1 MGAGGPSVGDHF
13 LSPMGVD
20 WVKSVIARTI
30 TNYNVVWIYLVL
42 VSILM
47 PLPPLVCWLFVIL
60 FALCKWEMVF
70 TEVHWDRPY
79 RGYCCLQ
86 EQSTSGLFSLVFSR
100 ITSPQVSVPLL
111 VALLCTVVTWTLKR
125 KSFVVKLLREQ
136 AAAVRIE
143 QLGAEKQRLDFERRI
158 NESMLRRHQMAVA
171 DRGDESAYDEKSHP
185 P

>member
-1 MGAGGPSVGDHF
+1 MDLSGARLHPDAVAAPRLLAIRDSLRVVQVGD
-13 LSPMGVD
+13 GV
-20 WVKSVIARTI
+20 
-30 TNYNVVWIYLVL
+30 
-42 VSILM
+42 
-47 PLPPLVCWLFVIL
+47 
-60 FALCKWEMVF
+60 
-70 TEVHWDRPY
+70 Y
-79 RGYCCLQ
+79 RGALG
-86 EQSTSGLFSLVFSR
+86 STVQGLLLAAGAIYERSLL
-100 ITSPQVSVPLL
+100 TSLLTDHFATSLCAAARCAPLH
-111 VALLCTVVTWTLKR
+111 VVTWTLKR